1 MKLVNQTKIR
11 LNEISKI
18 ENYFNSEIN
27 QRKSFSEKLSKYVA
41 AFNFIDKLLIVFSTT
56 TGGVCIVSHVAAVG
70 ALVGIAGAGLLLHF
84 L

>member
-70 ALVGIAGAGLLLHF
+70 ALVGIASAGLLLYF

>member
-1 MKLVNQTKIR
+1 MKLINQTKIK

-18 ENYFNSEIN
+18 ENYFNSEVN
-27 QRKSFSEKLSKYVA
+27 QRKSRSEKLSKYVA
-41 AFNFIDKLLIVFSTT
+41 AFDYIDKILIILSTT

-70 ALVGIAGAGLLLHF
+70 TLVGIASAGLLLYF

>member
-1 MKLVNQTKIR
+1 MKLINQTKIR

-27 QRKSFSEKLSKYVA
+27 QRQSCSEKLSKYVA
-41 AFNFIDKLLIVFSTT
+41 AFDYIDKILIVLSTT

-70 ALVGIAGAGLLLHF
+70 ALVGIASAGLLLYF

>member
-27 QRKSFSEKLSKYVA
+27 QRKPFSEKLSKYVA